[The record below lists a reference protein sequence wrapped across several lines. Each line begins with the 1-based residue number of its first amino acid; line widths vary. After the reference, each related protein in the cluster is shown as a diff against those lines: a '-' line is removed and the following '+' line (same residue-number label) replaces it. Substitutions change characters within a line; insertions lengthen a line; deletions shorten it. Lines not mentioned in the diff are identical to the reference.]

1 MTPTDHWAAVAQR
14 LGTDLFLDLQP
25 DPTLSAHGRGAQLR
39 RSLTSE
45 LRTAISDG
53 RLPAG
58 TRLPPYR
65 SLAAD
70 LGVARGTVS
79 AAYSELIA
87 EGWLTA
93 RQGSG
98 TVVAHTST
106 PSAPVTARHKPSGP
120 THDFSLGA
128 PTSSLFPRSDWIA
141 ATRVAVTE
149 APHSAFGPGD
159 PQGNY
164 ELREELSRY
173 LARVR
178 GVRTTPDNIVLTTS
192 VHTALVSL
200 CGRAFDGALAVES
213 FSLPFHRASIE
224 AAGTLTLPIP
234 IDDNGAD
241 VGALTSDAYGDAKAV
256 LLTPSHQFPTG
267 VALSPAR
274 RAAVVAD
281 IRSRGG
287 YIIEDDYDGELR
299 YDREPIGAVQGLAP
313 DSVIYTGSV
322 SKSLSPAVRI
332 AWLVVPDAVV
342 EPLVAAKG
350 PREPDA
356 SIIDQLVLAQLI
368 RTGAYDRHIRRS
380 RQFYRK
386 RRDHLVARLRDVGV
400 DAGGVSAG
408 LHIVLP
414 CRPDAEESI
423 LAAAWSAGFLVFG
436 LGQFRHPAASPDGRG
451 GIVVGFGSPTDSN
464 FAADVDALANL
475 LARFR

>member
-39 RSLTSE
+39 RSLTTE
-45 LRTAISDG
+45 LRAAISDG

-58 TRLPPYR
+58 TQLPPYR

-79 AAYSELIA
+79 AAYAELIA

-106 PSAPVTARHKPSGP
+106 PSVLPNTRRKPDGP

-128 PTSSLFPRSDWIA
+128 PTPSLFPRSDWIA
-141 ATRVAVTE
+141 ATRVAITD

-178 GVRTTPDNIVLTTS
+178 GVRTSPDNIVLTTS
-192 VHTALVSL
+192 VHSALVSL
-200 CGRAFDGALAVES
+200 CSNAVDGALAVEA
-213 FSLPFHRASIE
+213 FNMPFHRASIE
-224 AAGTLTLPIP
+224 AAGTPTLPIP
-234 IDDNGAD
+234 IDRDGAD
-241 VGALTSDAYGDAKAV
+241 VDTLSDGAYSDARAV

-267 VALSPAR
+267 VALSPGR
-274 RAAVVAD
+274 RAAVVAHA
-281 IRSRGG
+281 RSRGM
-287 YIIEDDYDGELR
+287 YIVEDDYDGELR
-299 YDREPIGAVQGLAP
+299 YDREPIGALQGLAP
-313 DSVIYTGSV
+313 DCVIYTGSV
-322 SKSLSPAVRI
+322 SKSLSPAVRT

-356 SIIDQLVLAQLI
+356 SIVDQLVLTQLI

-400 DAGGVSAG
+400 DTGGVSAG

-414 CRPDAEESI
+414 CRPDAEDEL
-423 LAAAWSAGFLVFG
+423 LATAWRAGFLVFG
-436 LGQFRHPAASPDGRG
+436 LSQFRHPTAPPDGRG
-451 GIVVGFGSPTDSN
+451 GIVVGFGSPPDSSFN
-464 FAADVDALANL
+464 ADIDALAGL
-475 LARFR
+475 LAAFT